1 MQIDISTY
9 LNPKINHHCLLLF
22 ENKHFTEC
30 AHTAM
35 KQVEINLNKK
45 VGINRFALAATTI
58 KTMFSS
64 GKGVR
69 LRVPLGKNQQKNAK
83 VLFKGAFKYYRNYT
97 AHNQEHIDDKI
108 ALRVMVLASELLDLL
123 DCCTLDLEEL
133 GGVDEIINIF
143 QIQNKNRL
151 NQLLTFIDGQYII
164 EDISDGLFEDLAS
177 NLRSISFRQFT
188 ATDSTRW
195 NLSKKFA
202 LIINAYIKI
211 TDQGDLNWDDFA
223 ERPTRYLEEIF
234 ATPKVGFVMN
244 NALFALGIRYF
255 SLNTFNYDEK
265 DRIPDTQFLT
275 VGPLLEIIVGSP
287 SLYLKVNSWYEF
299 ISVNDVPDRER
310 ANLIVEMSWKF

>member
-1 MQIDISTY
+1 MQIDIRTY

-45 VGINRFALAATTI
+45 VGINRFAFAVTTI
-58 KTMFSS
+58 NKMFSS
-64 GKGVR
+64 GKGVL
-69 LRVPLGKNQQKNAK
+69 LRVPLGKNQQENAK
-83 VLFKGAFKYYRNYT
+83 LLFKGAFQYYRNYT

-177 NLRSISFRQFT
+177 NGFSYEQYEKLFELNLVFCEESHNQEKGSNCGLSHPEYFT
-188 ATDSTRW
+188 YF
-195 NLSKKFA
+195 KFKLTEMGHELLQKTA
-202 LIINAYIKI
+202 IK
-211 TDQGDLNWDDFA
+211 
-223 ERPTRYLEEIF
+223 
-234 ATPKVGFVMN
+234 V
-244 NALFALGIRYF
+244 
-255 SLNTFNYDEK
+255 
-265 DRIPDTQFLT
+265 
-275 VGPLLEIIVGSP
+275 
-287 SLYLKVNSWYEF
+287 
-299 ISVNDVPDRER
+299 
-310 ANLIVEMSWKF
+310 